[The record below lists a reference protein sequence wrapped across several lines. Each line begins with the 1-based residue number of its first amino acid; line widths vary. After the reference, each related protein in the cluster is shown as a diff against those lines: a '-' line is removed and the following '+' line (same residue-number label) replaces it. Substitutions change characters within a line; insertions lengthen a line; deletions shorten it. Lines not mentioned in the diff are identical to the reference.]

1 MMMLCCSPRSVW
13 LLVFLAVGYGGSLV
27 PATAQT
33 AGEARLTIDK
43 DVYNVPLGK
52 AFAVRIGGERVT
64 LRIDPQTDQAFE
76 AAGVSFSYPT
86 ALQTTQT
93 DGGAGVKIW
102 TLQGLS
108 AAVMLQQYNDDLDP
122 KSLRD
127 VLVGN
132 IIDQEGKN
140 AVEQQTVKLT
150 GADRAYQ
157 GVQLRTKKP
166 ASGSTPATESV
177 QNIFSFANSQ
187 GVFALLVQ
195 DVRAPEAKDSEEY
208 TETLR
213 LLGESLK
220 TGKEPAAKKP
230 KK

>member
-1 MMMLCCSPRSVW
+1 MKMMLRGSFRPAW
-13 LLVFLAVGYGGSLV
+13 LFCF
-27 PATAQT
+27 ATAFGTCPPAAIAQE
-33 AGEARLTIDK
+33 AGQARLTIDE

-52 AFAVRIGGERVT
+52 SFAVRIGGERVT
-64 LRIDPQTDQAFE
+64 LRIDPLTDQSFDK
-76 AAGVSFSYPT
+76 AGVSFRYPT
-86 ALQTTQT
+86 DLEAAEA
-93 DGGAGVKIW
+93 DGGAGVTVW

-132 IIDQEGKN
+132 IVERDGEAN
-140 AVEQQTVKLT
+140 VEQQAVKLT
-150 GADRAYQ
+150 GAERAYQ
-157 GVQLRTKKP
+157 GVQLRMKTP

-177 QNIFSFANSQ
+177 QNVFSFANAQ

-195 DVRAPEAKDSEEY
+195 DVRAPGAKDSKEY
-208 TETLR
+208 TESLR

-220 TGKEPAAKKP
+220 TGKEPAAKRP